1 MIFFHLSVGNFK
13 EKKSCIFDYKT
24 KSAIMKKIAFL
35 LICLLAILGSE
46 AKDVSISLV
55 NENNLPLTIWMGS
68 IPSKDNIYSDDEIVQ
83 LSEQLNITAYKRKM
97 GEGRKLQVSKKGL
110 PNNHVLII
118 YGKFDGGS
126 RTAVQRFY
134 VKELGA
140 KLTTTFEEIKIY
152 RPNKSYFNIVK
163 DLESSGDA
171 VEGFAVK
178 NANLVGMFFLYD
190 VQSDTYSDVFVFD
203 PSIKLPIEELE
214 QNSNEVSDFISKNAT
229 APFHNLSGKL
239 VRKIPEETDEVFTEV
254 VFPGYTQREQFFG
267 DKDFKFLTWSITNS
281 QEVQTKLDKQQFL
294 PLYNSCSLADK
305 NDVTRK
311 FMRQV
316 NKDVEANYHLFYI
329 TGIRKSD
336 KVEVFSSEFDALN
349 DYDELLD
356 NDIKTKTGAFRLNEN
371 TEVVFSQE
379 NMVSYIKG
387 HDITPL
393 LYFMIGKNGRFDE
406 TEFDAENLVG
416 IYREL
421 GNYIQLPELDGEI
434 EALYE
439 PDLTIST
446 IKKNLQ
452 DPKILESIENRLK
465 EDLPVSIPAKAI
477 IAADKKNGE

>member
-1 MIFFHLSVGNFK
+1 
-13 EKKSCIFDYKT
+13 
-24 KSAIMKKIAFL
+24 
-35 LICLLAILGSE
+35 
-46 AKDVSISLV
+46 
-55 NENNLPLTIWMGS
+55 
-68 IPSKDNIYSDDEIVQ
+68 
-83 LSEQLNITAYKRKM
+83 
-97 GEGRKLQVSKKGL
+97 
-110 PNNHVLII
+110 
-118 YGKFDGGS
+118 
-126 RTAVQRFY
+126 
-134 VKELGA
+134 
-140 KLTTTFEEIKIY
+140 
-152 RPNKSYFNIVK
+152 
-163 DLESSGDA
+163 
-171 VEGFAVK
+171 
-178 NANLVGMFFLYD
+178 
-190 VQSDTYSDVFVFD
+190 
-203 PSIKLPIEELE
+203 
-214 QNSNEVSDFISKNAT
+214 
-229 APFHNLSGKL
+229 
-239 VRKIPEETDEVFTEV
+239 
-254 VFPGYTQREQFFG
+254 
-267 DKDFKFLTWSITNS
+267 
-281 QEVQTKLDKQQFL
+281 
-294 PLYNSCSLADK
+294 
-305 NDVTRK
+305 
-311 FMRQV
+311 MRQV